1 MKIRILE
8 GQLESAKEEQ
18 SLALQKSLM
27 QKSTYEDNRK
37 RNRISTT
44 TSNSPKKQRTSAE
57 NSPDSVSILIW
68 LKIKREINFIFQ
80 SNLEVSEVGVVGEC
94 SEPRDGNASCSIQ

>member
-18 SLALQKSLM
+18 SLALQK
-27 QKSTYEDNRK
+27 RK

-44 TSNSPKKQRTSAE
+44 TSNSPKKQRNPAE
-57 NSPDSVSILIW
+57 NSPDSVRILIW

-80 SNLEVSEVGVVGEC
+80 SNLEVSEVGVVEEC
-94 SEPRDGNASCSIQ
+94 SEPRDGNANCSIQ

>member
-18 SLALQKSLM
+18 SLALQK
-27 QKSTYEDNRK
+27 RK

-44 TSNSPKKQRTSAE
+44 TSNSPKKQRTPAE

-68 LKIKREINFIFQ
+68 LKIKREINIIF
-80 SNLEVSEVGVVGEC
+80 
-94 SEPRDGNASCSIQ
+94 

>member
-27 QKSTYEDNRK
+27 QKSTFEATMSEAIENIREDH
-37 RNRISTT
+37 
-44 TSNSPKKQRTSAE
+44 QE
-57 NSPDSVSILIW
+57 EL
-68 LKIKREINFIFQ
+68 LKREETIKNQFKASLWNFTYDFY
-80 SNLEVSEVGVVGEC
+80 
-94 SEPRDGNASCSIQ
+94 A